1 MSKAL
6 KHKIMLGLSIISN
19 SYKNLWDIDNC
30 HFTEQEK
37 MAQKKVSIQLKVET
51 CVRLLRVRIDT
62 RLKGTLLIQP
72 NSLACSYYTQHP

>member
-37 MAQKKVSIQLKVET
+37 MAQKKVSI
-51 CVRLLRVRIDT
+51 
-62 RLKGTLLIQP
+62 
-72 NSLACSYYTQHP
+72 